1 MSDWLH
7 DLSIGWM
14 ALVVIAGTYVC
25 AALICLVIARLATGE
40 RVRTFRAVSSALL
53 SPMGTLFALLVA
65 FMAAQ
70 VWSDIDQA
78 ETAVSREASA
88 LRTVVLLAA
97 AFPQAP
103 QAHLTDLVRRHIEHA
118 VNNEW
123 PRMASQTASLSDIST
138 PLFEALQ
145 FTVTLAPAGEGQIDA
160 QREIVAAIEAALDA
174 RRQRIIGS
182 HSSVNW
188 VKWLCLFAQGA
199 ATLII
204 IAMTHCE
211 NRAASAIATGL
222 FATAVAL
229 SILLILAHDRPFSGQ
244 ISVKPDLLL
253 QVLPP
258 GGRRPAGADDDA
270 VHPGLRAPV
279 H

>member
-1 MSDWLH
+1 VGDWLH
-7 DLSIGWM
+7 DLPIGWM
-14 ALVVIAGTYVC
+14 ALVVFAATYVV
-25 AALICLVIARLATGE
+25 ASAICLVVALLASGE
-40 RVRTFRAVSSALL
+40 RVRIFRSVSSALL

-88 LRTVVLLAA
+88 LRNVALLAA
-97 AFPQAP
+97 SFPDAP
-103 QAHLTDLVRRHIEHA
+103 RERLTDLVRRHIEQA
-118 VNNEW
+118 ATDEW
-123 PRMASQTASLSDIST
+123 PRMARQTASLSGTST

-145 FTVTLAPAGEGQIDA
+145 SAVTLAPTSEGQIDA
-160 QREIVAAIEAALDA
+160 QREIVSALEVALDA
-174 RRQRIIGS
+174 RRQRIVGS

-188 VKWLCLFAQGA
+188 IKWLSLFTQGV
-199 ATLII
+199 ATLIV

-211 NRAASAIATGL
+211 SRAASAIATGL

-229 SILLILAHDRPFSGQ
+229 SVLLILSHDRPFSGQ

-253 QVLPP
+253 QVLPQAA
-258 GGRRPAGADDDA
+258 GPAQP
-270 VHPGLRAPV
+270 HS
-279 H
+279 